1 MSTSCHEIEDQY
13 FYTPSLKGLVQQ
25 LTHLAFFGEGMSVV
39 TGASDSGKSS
49 LALEL
54 EKHLNQAHEVVS
66 LVLDADLELG
76 ECVERL
82 SDALGLARSESLSVG
97 EMLTELRHFVQSLS
111 QDKKLVVLLID
122 EAHHLDDQAVGAL
135 VSLLQGG
142 TDSQAG
148 LHLILLSESGLGRRI
163 DALQILDVPVYKF
176 DIPNFSPSEL
186 SNFLSRDS
194 RLQSSLNSS
203 LVQKLWANSQGLP
216 GLALKLVEGGA
227 GEGVGGSSKKLF
239 SSGIPFG
246 HIAAILLLALILIW
260 SLVIRDTVDTEEP
273 SVAAVTSVGVKAA
286 DDEEKPLDDG
296 IVEGAAESR
305 FNNSY
310 DEVDSG
316 VYEHLLEGAVYS
328 SGEKGMAEVE
338 SSIGEGYES
347 SAEIVEDRNVV
358 SAAPSKPSIV
368 KPEVEEPPAIAVN
381 VDMMEPPR
389 AEVFELEAPELE
401 AVGLGV
407 AGATVWTEQEVF
419 LMAQNSNFYTLQVV
433 ATSKKSSLEDYMSR
447 QPNKDTLY
455 MYRGMRE
462 GKSWYVVVQGVYS
475 SRNSALKA
483 RHSLPKE
490 QAKAGPWP
498 RILSS
503 IQEEIETFRRN

>member
-54 EKHLNQAHEVVS
+54 EKHLDQAHEVVS

-82 SDALGLARSESLSVG
+82 SDALGLVRSESLSVG

-216 GLALKLVEGGA
+216 GLALKLVD
-227 GEGVGGSSKKLF
+227 GGSGVNAGGGSRKLF

-260 SLVIRDTVDTEEP
+260 SLVIRDTVEAEDSPIVDSTPASVKTENEDSSLDGAGEEEAEDDFYDEADEYVDEP
-273 SVAAVTSVGVKAA
+273 SLEREVVSAGEAET
-286 DDEEKPLDDG
+286 
-296 IVEGAAESR
+296 VE
-305 FNNSY
+305 
-310 DEVDSG
+310 
-316 VYEHLLEGAVYS
+316 L
-328 SGEKGMAEVE
+328 E
-338 SSIGEGYES
+338 SSIGVGYEPP
-347 SAEIVEDRNVV
+347 VELAQDRNVV
-358 SAAPSKPSIV
+358 VAAPARPSIAASEITASPLV
-368 KPEVEEPPAIAVN
+368 VADIEAMDPPS
-381 VDMMEPPR
+381 ES
-389 AEVFELEAPELE
+389 VFELEAPRLVVTESE
-401 AVGLGV
+401 VSN
-407 AGATVWTEQEVF
+407 TSVWTEQEVF
-419 LMAQNSNFYTLQVV
+419 LMAQNPGFYTLQVV
-433 ATSKKSSLEDYMSR
+433 ATSKKSSLEAYISR
-447 QPNKDTLY
+447 QPNKGTLY
-455 MYRGMRE
+455 MYRGKRE

-475 SRNSALKA
+475 SRDSALKG
-483 RHSLPKE
+483 RYSLPKE

-503 IQEEIETFRRN
+503 IQEEIEAFRRN

>member
-54 EKHLNQAHEVVS
+54 EKHLDQAHEVVS
-66 LVLDADLELG
+66 LALDADLELG

-82 SDALGLARSESLSVG
+82 SDALGLVRSESLSVG

-216 GLALKLVEGGA
+216 GLALKLVDGRSGVDAGG
-227 GEGVGGSSKKLF
+227 SKKLF
-239 SSGIPFG
+239 SAGVPFG

-260 SLVIRDTVDTEEP
+260 SLVIRDTVEVDDSP
-273 SVAAVTSVGVKAA
+273 QAAVTPDAVKSLDNENPVDVVIVA
-286 DDEEKPLDDG
+286 DGAEEELND
-296 IVEGAAESR
+296 A
-305 FNNSY
+305 Y
-310 DEVDSG
+310 YEVDRDL
-316 VYEHLLEGAVYS
+316 YEPLAEEAVYS
-328 SGEKGMAEVE
+328 SDESVVEVD
-338 SSIGEGYES
+338 SSAGEGYES
-347 SAEIVEDRNVV
+347 SAEIVEDQNIVL
-358 SAAPSKPSIV
+358 AAPSKPVIAQSEV
-368 KPEVEEPPAIAVN
+368 DAFPEIAMSVEVMDPPSV
-381 VDMMEPPR
+381 
-389 AEVFELEAPELE
+389 EVFELAAPELE
-401 AVGLGV
+401 SVGLEV
-407 AGATVWTEQEVF
+407 SNAIVWTEPEVF
-419 LMAQNSNFYTLQVV
+419 LMAQNPSFYTLQVV
-433 ATSKKSSLEDYMSR
+433 ATSKKSSLEAYISR
-447 QPNKDTLY
+447 QSNEGTLY
-455 MYRGMRE
+455 MYRGKRE

-475 SRNSALKA
+475 SRDSALKG
-483 RHSLPKE
+483 RYSLPKE
-490 QAKAGPWP
+490 QSKAGPWP

-503 IQEEIETFRRN
+503 IQEEIEAFRRN